1 LRRSLFWL
9 LDEYPETGDSVAS
22 PHATALEHA
31 RLADELGFTG
41 LWLAEHHFHGLGT
54 APNPAVV
61 LSALAQ
67 HTKRL
72 RLGPAVSVL
81 PLRNPIQVAEDY
93 ALVDILSGGRLN
105 LGVGMGSRPG
115 EFAGF
120 GADFEGR
127 AVAFRES
134 LDELTHR
141 LRAASSGERGA
152 GTMNVAPVQPQGPPL
167 YVASNRE
174 EAALEIGRGGDS
186 LLTLVS
192 PVLPSPD
199 EVGARIRAHTRG
211 LDEAGHDPS
220 RAEVVVA
227 VFAHVSNSFEEAR
240 RVGAPALGRLM
251 QALTG
256 AALPD
261 PGDLF
266 HKMAERGTGL
276 FGSPSEV
283 EAQLGRYA
291 ELGVEHVAFISPF
304 GGIDAGAAARSLRAL
319 APVA

>member
-31 RLADELGFTG
+31 RLADELGFTS
-41 LWLAEHHFHGLGT
+41 LWLAEHHFYALGT

-81 PLRNPIQVAEDY
+81 PLRHPIQVAEDY

-120 GADFEGR
+120 AADFEGR
-127 AVAFRES
+127 AEAFRGS
-134 LDELTHR
+134 LDELRRR
-141 LRAASSGERGA
+141 LRAARSGERGA
-152 GTMNVAPVQPQGPPL
+152 GAMNVAPVQRQGLPL

-199 EVGARIRAHTRG
+199 EVGARVRAHGRG
-211 LDEAGHDPS
+211 LGEGGHDPS

-227 VFAHVSNSFEEAR
+227 VFAHVSDSLEEAR

-256 AALPD
+256 AAPPD

-266 HKMAERGTGL
+266 DKMAERGTGL
-276 FGSPSEV
+276 FGSRPEV
-283 EAQLGRYA
+283 EAQLRRYA
-291 ELGVEHVAFISPF
+291 DLGVEHIAFISPF
-304 GGIDAGAAARSLRAL
+304 GGIAAGPAERSLRAL
-319 APVA
+319 APAP